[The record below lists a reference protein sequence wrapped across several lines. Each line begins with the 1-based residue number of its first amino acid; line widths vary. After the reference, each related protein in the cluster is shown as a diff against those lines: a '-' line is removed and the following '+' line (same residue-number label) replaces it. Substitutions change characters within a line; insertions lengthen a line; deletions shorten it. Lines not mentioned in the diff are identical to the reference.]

1 MNNNNTLI
9 NDVLLNQLI
18 LDFNSTLLT
27 LALNIAHVCPK
38 SLIGTNI
45 KTIERSIKNANNFTK
60 FIDLFCIKV
69 LKYKSQIDV
78 GDESFF
84 MNKTYDNDIN
94 GVVDITKQHLDQ
106 VITLK
111 SVWFELKQENKEIVI
126 SYMQILC
133 ALSQEYF
140 NIISTNS
147 S

>member
-1 MNNNNTLI
+1 MNNN
-9 NDVLLNQLI
+9 VLLNQLI
-18 LDFNSTLLT
+18 IDFNSTFLT

-45 KTIERSIKNANNFTK
+45 RTIERSIKNINNFTK

-69 LKYKSQIDV
+69 LKYKSQIDA

-84 MNKTYDNDIN
+84 MHKNYENDMN
-94 GVVDITKQHLDQ
+94 GVIDVTRQHLEQ

-111 SVWFELKQENKEIVI
+111 SVWIELKQENKEIVI

-133 ALSQEYF
+133 ALAQEYF
-140 NIISTNS
+140 
-147 S
+147 